1 MKGLK
6 IIFVVA
12 FLANSLFVTGQATR
26 TDPVDVQGWFGA
38 GLDFDLPKKWQAGV
52 EYQARVENNIKN
64 LKGSYYS
71 FSLEKEIVNDLTLI
85 GQYRLSSVQSAQFSR
100 FGFGFLLDKKIGEI
114 KTDVRVLYQNKQ
126 LDVVDPIDAEPA
138 DNYLR
143 ARMRAKKE
151 VTKVVDLIVSLEPI
165 YRMDNGFRI
174 DNYRLQGGFRFN
186 IGKSADLDIFYINR
200 PDYFKSYKRQYHII
214 GTAFSYAFKVK
225 KRK

>member
-1 MKGLK
+1 MKGLRT
-6 IIFVVA
+6 F
-12 FLANSLFVTGQATR
+12 FCLAMLVPSLFAAAQATR

-38 GLDFDLPKKWQAGV
+38 GIDLDLPKKWQVGI
-52 EYQARVENNIKN
+52 EYQSRIENNIKTF
-64 LKGSYYS
+64 KGSYYS
-71 FSLEKEIVNDLTLI
+71 FSLEKELVKHVTLI
-85 GQYRLSSVQSAQFSR
+85 GQYRLSNVQADQFSR
-100 FGFGFLLDKKIGEI
+100 FGFGLSLDKKFGKV
-114 KTDVRVLYQNKQ
+114 KTDLRLLYQNKQ

-143 ARMRAKKE
+143 ARMRAKTE
-151 VTKVVDLIVSLEPI
+151 MTKAVDLIVSLEPI

-186 IGKSADLDIFYINR
+186 IGKSASLDVFYINR
-200 PDYFKSYKRQYHII
+200 PDYFKSYKRQYHIL